1 MQWPL
6 MVESDSVF
14 FKLSAKRKANSWI
27 SYHLSKRYQT
37 LKKTKA
43 NVIKLSGTHW
53 QPTNTCTVWHLL
65 TSPGSARTALRR
77 RRSHTL
83 AFCRSTQTV
92 RPPHVYIDVWC
103 TGVFLIEPVVLECSS
118 PSSSVIQPSPSASS
132 DNPWKL
138 IFSTTILIDSVSL
151 SFCTFIGFLQLRHRT
166 RFRDSFCLA
175 SVFKCMFTYLLTIT
189 SSFTLFCCDLFD
201 FFLCFQHGSLF
212 SSL

>member
-92 RPPHVYIDVWC
+92 RPPHVYIDVWF

-118 PSSSVIQPSPSASS
+118 PAASWPSHFHQH
-132 DNPWKL
+132 L
-138 IFSTTILIDSVSL
+138 QTILEN
-151 SFCTFIGFLQLRHRT
+151 
-166 RFRDSFCLA
+166 
-175 SVFKCMFTYLLTIT
+175 
-189 SSFTLFCCDLFD
+189 SSFQQQFWLTVCHCLLHIYVGWF
-201 FFLCFQHGSLF
+201 GGGII
-212 SSL
+212 SSTGWHRIVVHS